1 MAGIGIV
8 SNPRSRRNLRDPGTA
23 GRLAR
28 LLGDEGRLLAAD
40 TPGSLAAAVRAFR
53 EAGVDVLAVNGGDGT
68 LHRVVT
74 GLAEGWGP
82 APWPLLLPLRGGAMN
97 TVAHAHGLR
106 GGPERLLRRLLEQ
119 RRDGREPPAVER
131 DLLSVEVPGAPP
143 AVGFLFGT
151 GLAVTFL
158 EAWYQDPEPS
168 WATALLLLLR
178 AAGSAVARGPLA
190 RRLSHPMPLR
200 IASDGDEWP
209 ADAFLAVVAG
219 AIPELGFG
227 FAPLARCAE
236 QPGSFHAVGITG
248 TPLQLA
254 LRMPA
259 VWLGRPWRRP
269 LALDAVA
276 RDLLLD
282 APRLRYTVDGDLF
295 TSDGP
300 VRVRAG
306 PVARVASARPGAP
319 LPS

>member
-68 LHRVVT
+68 LRRVVT
-74 GLAEGWGP
+74 ALAEGWGP
-82 APWPLLLPLRGGAMN
+82 SPWPLLLPLRGGAMN

-106 GGPERLLRRLLEQ
+106 GGPERLLRRLLE
-119 RRDGREPPAVER
+119 RRRAGREPPAVER
-131 DLLSVEVPGAPP
+131 DLLAVESGGQP
-143 AVGFLFGT
+143 ASVGFLFGT
-151 GLAVTFL
+151 GLAVSFL
-158 EAWYQDPEPS
+158 EAWYDGPEPS

-178 AAGSAVARGPLA
+178 AAGSAVGRGPLA
-190 RRLSHPMPLR
+190 RRLSNPLPLR

-276 RDLLLD
+276 RELLLD

-295 TSDGP
+295 TSEGP

-306 PVARVASARPGAP
+306 PVARVAAGAP
-319 LPS
+319 GDPA

>member
-1 MAGIGIV
+1 V
-8 SNPRSRRNLRDPGTA
+8 SNPRSRRNLRDPAVA

-28 LLGDEGRLLAAD
+28 LLGDQGRLLPAD
-40 TPGSLAAAVRAFR
+40 TPETLAAALRAFR
-53 EAGVDVLAVNGGDGT
+53 EAEVDVLAVNGGDGT

-74 GLAEGWGP
+74 ALAEGWGP

-119 RRDGREPPAVER
+119 RRAGREPPAVER
-131 DLLSVEVPGAPP
+131 DLLSVESGGRPP

-151 GLAVTFL
+151 GLAVSFL
-158 EAWYQDPEPS
+158 EAWYAGPEPS

-178 AAGSAVARGPLA
+178 AAGSAVTRGPLA
-190 RRLSHPMPLR
+190 RRLSHPTPLR

-295 TSDGP
+295 TSEGP

-306 PVARVASARPGAP
+306 PVARVASAGPGEPAP
-319 LPS
+319 A